1 MSVQRKRQQRP
12 AQSPRPKSCGLSMT
26 PLRAARSTTHDAK
39 LGAVRTVQSDRPGR
53 LPQRCAQLRAGFPGC
68 RPHGAASL
76 GPQRGTLDQ
85 ELKSSARLTSA
96 ADRTGL
102 CRVWLRR
109 VAGSAACR
117 ARSSAVAISVTA
129 SSVPSVTSDQNG
141 NPNADNVSGITNPLS
156 IFVPVGQKS
165 SVLLNFGSP
174 RGRSLVRNRRA
185 SLARA
190 LGLGVG
196 WASC

>member
-1 MSVQRKRQQRP
+1 MS
-12 AQSPRPKSCGLSMT
+12 T
-26 PLRAARSTTHDAK
+26 P
-39 LGAVRTVQSDRPGR
+39 DRI
-53 LPQRCAQLRAGFPGC
+53 
-68 RPHGAASL
+68 
-76 GPQRGTLDQ
+76 
-85 ELKSSARLTSA
+85 
-96 ADRTGL
+96 GL

-109 VAGSAACR
+109 VACSAACR
-117 ARSSAVAISVTA
+117 ARSSAVTISATA
-129 SSVPSVTSDQNG
+129 SSVPSVTSDQND

-190 LGLGVG
+190 LTLVWDGLRAERWSRSGDGSAADEGISPPRVEAHRLSLDQGRGDQAPEG
-196 WASC
+196 WDTMIPARLWERALGMREGQRVPGGGHGQLHVERWPRATSGDLCSREGGK